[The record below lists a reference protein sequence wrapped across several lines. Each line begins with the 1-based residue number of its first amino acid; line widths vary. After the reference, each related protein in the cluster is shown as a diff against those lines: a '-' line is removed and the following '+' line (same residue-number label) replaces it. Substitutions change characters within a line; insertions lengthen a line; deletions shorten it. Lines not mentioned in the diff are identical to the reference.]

1 MRKHKGITFVEVVT
15 ASLLIS
21 LIAVMMLRGML
32 FPLSMMLSAK
42 NVTSDAYAMMLEAEE
57 IIMTIREDLAATADE
72 SAVSLSDQS
81 VSAKIYTL
89 FSENP
94 WKENYS
100 FTAYTKSINS
110 SLDNDYSMTFVVG
123 HDVIPPLVTPTVVD
137 FKIKLEGATVGLDN
151 EVSAYSFSN
160 ARITSTI
167 DIVTPKTITL
177 GTTTYRWYLSEK
189 GYNVDSNKD
198 GSGVIDELLGT
209 LPAYPDK
216 YSIINEAGNTND
228 TLNLNALKVD
238 CAGRHILAVAVPSS
252 GTSGKMGVPKE
263 SYPVFIH
270 GLPWVSAAPLMHF
283 DASVNVSIDTSGT
296 DYKIKNNSEWK
307 DISGNEY
314 TYNSSQPT
322 NIGMEVFGSTSEG
335 FGRYVVINNSGITI
349 NKSNSSPAASKMT
362 IFAVVRPKNDVSGV
376 VSDAVL
382 SNGSF
387 SLYLNGASYKRGGDS
402 WTTSPSSVTKGE
414 WYVAAATVDS
424 EKVTFALDDEPSVL
438 TPIKLPL
445 RASVNISM
453 DAFNVGYDSES
464 GIYSDFDLAEI
475 IMYDTVLTGLDYE
488 KIRAYLIEKYGI
500 S

>member
-1 MRKHKGITFVEVVT
+1 
-15 ASLLIS
+15 
-21 LIAVMMLRGML
+21 
-32 FPLSMMLSAK
+32 MMLSAK

-57 IIMTIREDLAATADE
+57 IIMTIREDLAAAADE

-110 SLDNDYSMTFVVG
+110 SLDNDYGMTFVVG
-123 HDVIPPLVTPTVVD
+123 RDVIPPLVTPTVVD

-167 DIVTPKTITL
+167 DIVTPKTIML

-270 GLPWVSAAPLMHF
+270 GLPKVSAAPLMHF
-283 DASVNVSIDTSGT
+283 DAAVNVSIDTSGT

-387 SLYLNGASYKRGGDS
+387 SLYLNGASYKHGKDT
-402 WTTSPSSVTKGE
+402 WTTSPSSVTGNKWHVAEAKVGSGE
-414 WYVAAATVDS
+414 
-424 EKVTFALDDEPSVL
+424 VTFVLDGDDKTSV
-438 TPIKLPL
+438 TESFRLPPGD
-445 RASVNISM
+445 SVNMSM